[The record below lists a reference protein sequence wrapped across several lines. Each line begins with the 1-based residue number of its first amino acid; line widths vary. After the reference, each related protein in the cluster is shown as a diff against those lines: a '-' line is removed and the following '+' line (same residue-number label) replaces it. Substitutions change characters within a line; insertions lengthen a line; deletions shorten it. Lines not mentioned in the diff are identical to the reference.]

1 LTIEYGKCY
10 GDGLKEDIQINPKI
24 GLSTN
29 IGNEML
35 HADGTSEQKETV
47 CCFYPKPESIG
58 IFL

>member
-1 LTIEYGKCY
+1 LTIESGKCY

-29 IGNEML
+29 IGSKVL
-35 HADGTSEQKETV
+35 HENGTSEQKETT
-47 CCFYPKPESIG
+47 CCFYPKTESVD